1 MQAEWGACGMF
12 NCLAAPEDFS
22 ASGMKALLI
31 NQFIDGRT
39 LDEGRVELYQWF
51 RPKES
56 PIQARGNELL

>member
-1 MQAEWGACGMF
+1 MF